1 MGLVGILALALALDT
16 VSLEEARDRQDRA
29 ALSRMAQELS
39 AAAQKNAGNA
49 DAHFRAALA
58 GSYLAEVAIEQKD
71 KLASRSAAEAA
82 IHQAQRAV
90 ELKPGVSEYY
100 RVLGMLCGQAVPGN
114 NLLVAMK
121 WGKCAQESINKAIE
135 LDPKSAMAYVGRGV
149 GNYYLPAAF
158 GGGPEVAIKDFEKAI
173 QLNARLAEAHVW
185 LGIALRKANRNAEA
199 RKALERAIQLNPRRV
214 WAKEQLSK
222 TPTS

>member
-1 MGLVGILALALALDT
+1 MSLVGLLLLALAFDT
-16 VSLEEARDRQDRA
+16 GSLQDARDRQDRV
-29 ALSRMAQELS
+29 ALAHMAQELS
-39 AAAQKNAGNA
+39 DTAQKKANDA
-49 DAHFRAALA
+49 DAHYRAALA

-71 KLASRSAAEAA
+71 KNESRAAAEAA
-82 IHQAQRAV
+82 IKEAQRAV
-90 ELKPGVSEYY
+90 ELKPTVAEYH
-100 RVLGMLCGQAVPGN
+100 RVLGMLCGQAVPGAN
-114 NLLVAMK
+114 IMAAMK

-135 LDPKSAMAYVGRGV
+135 LDPKSALAYVGRGV

-158 GGGPEVAIKDFEKAI
+158 GGGAEVAIKDFEKAI
-173 QLNARLAEAHVW
+173 ELDPRLAEAHVW

-222 TPTS
+222 TPAS